1 MNSQEAKKLQQKGLK
16 ILKKYI
22 SEKDRVVAGISGGP
36 DSTFLLRLLKQI
48 PCKTVVAHI
57 NHGIR
62 GKESDSDEKFVKEL
76 SKNFRFHFHQ
86 KKIDTPALSKKNKK
100 GIEETARKIR
110 YDFFEELAKKY
121 KAKYILTAHHADD
134 NIETILFNFTRG
146 ATLKGISGISELEMF
161 DGKKTPLLRP
171 LLIFS
176 KKQITDY
183 LNFKKIKFC
192 IDKTNENTIYKRN
205 LIRKKVIPNLKLI
218 NPSLIETVA
227 KNSQNLREILDYLQQ
242 SATEWISEN
251 TLNKELTKFNTKPFR
266 TLPEALK
273 KAILIEIYKN
283 FAGNLTR
290 LEVVHLDEVLKII
303 NQNVG
308 NKKKK
313 LVEAVVTIKNNIFHI
328 S

>member
-1 MNSQEAKKLQQKGLK
+1 MNSQEAKKLQQKGIK
-16 ILKKYI
+16 TLKKYI
-22 SEKDRVVAGISGGP
+22 SEKDCVIAGISGGP

-48 PCKTVVAHI
+48 PCKTVVAHV

-62 GKESDSDEKFVKEL
+62 GKESDADEKFVKEL
-76 SKNFRFHFHQ
+76 SKKFRFHFHQ
-86 KKIDTPALSKKNKK
+86 KKIDTTALSKKTKK

-121 KAKYILTAHHADD
+121 KAKYILTAHQADD

-161 DGKKTPLLRP
+161 DGKKAPLLRP

-176 KKQITDY
+176 KKQITGY

-192 IDKTNENTIYKRN
+192 TDKTNEDIIYKRN

-242 SATEWISEN
+242 SALEWISEN
-251 TLNKELTKFNTKPFR
+251 TLNEELTQFNAKSFG
-266 TLPEALK
+266 TLPIALQ
-273 KAILIEIYKN
+273 KAILIEVYKN
-283 FAGNLTR
+283 FAGNLTG
-290 LEVVHLDEVLKII
+290 LEVAHLDEVLKII
-303 NQNVG
+303 NQNIG

-313 LVEAVVTIKNNIFHI
+313 LVKAVVTIKNNIFHI